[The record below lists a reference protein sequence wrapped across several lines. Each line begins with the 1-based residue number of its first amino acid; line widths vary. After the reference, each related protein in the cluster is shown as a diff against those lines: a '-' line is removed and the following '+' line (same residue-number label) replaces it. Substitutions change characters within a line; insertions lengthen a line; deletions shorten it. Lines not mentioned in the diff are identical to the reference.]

1 MAGLGAAAGAF
12 EGDKAREE
20 AAARRAQLAMQARQ
34 HDANLKQRQ
43 AELAESGRRFDAQL
57 DYKKEQD
64 AITKLRWDKQDER
77 LDKQDERQARLDALQ
92 LERFNK
98 QDERQNRLDMMAME
112 RHNQAMQ
119 LGEMHM
125 DESRMRLNK
134 YIEAGKQEALEF
146 EQMRK
151 EQARQAALMTE
162 GISGLMAAGMQN
174 PISPGTVPSKALQLF
189 NMQYGT
195 DFDMGIFDMQSG
207 RLVFT
212 QPRKDEQGRA
222 MRDQQGN
229 IIRDVALELGREY
242 TTPLFNMF
250 NEKMYGKQYAQDAA
264 KGQDAAIKEQSELAK
279 AKLGAIKDAERM
291 KMDRLKAIS
300 GIRKDMDS
308 VTSPL
313 NKELATLESELKEKK
328 NNAPTKKKL
337 LAAHNAEV
345 KELEGQIETLKAQ
358 IEEKEAPY
366 RRQIAELELGGEGES
381 VGKSPEKEKIDTRA
395 FYDNEPKKQDA
406 PKQMGRVVRK
416 IEGGYE
422 FYEDGVKKYT
432 APDGEATRKFIKDH
446 GFTEEK

>member
-64 AITKLRWDKQDER
+64 AITKLRWDKQDAR
-77 LDKQDERQARLDALQ
+77 WDKQDARQGRLDALQ

-98 QDERQNRLDMMAME
+98 QDERQNRLDMMGME

-146 EQMRK
+146 EQMRE

-242 TTPLFNMF
+242 TTSLFNMF
-250 NEKMYGKQYAQDAA
+250 NEKMYGKQYGQDAA

-313 NKELATLESELKEKK
+313 NKELATLESDLKEKK

-395 FYDNEPKKQDA
+395 FYDNEPEKQDA

-422 FYEDGVKKYT
+422 FYEDGVKKHT

>member
-64 AITKLRWDKQDER
+64 AITKLRWDKQDAR
-77 LDKQDERQARLDALQ
+77 WDKQDARQGRLDALQ

-98 QDERQNRLDMMAME
+98 QDERQARLDMMGME

-146 EQMRK
+146 EQMRE

-162 GISGLMAAGMQN
+162 GISGLMAAGMMN

-189 NMQYGT
+189 NMQHGT

-229 IIRDVALELGREY
+229 IVRDIALELDRGY

-264 KGQDAAIKEQSELAK
+264 KGQETAIKEQSEFVK
-279 AKLGAIKDAERM
+279 TQLGAIKDAERM
-291 KMDRLKAIS
+291 KTDRLKAIS

-328 NNAPTKKKL
+328 EKAPTKKKL

-395 FYDNEPKKQDA
+395 FYDNEPEKQDA

-422 FYEDGVKKYT
+422 FYEDGVKKHT

>member
-1 MAGLGAAAGAF
+1 
-12 EGDKAREE
+12 
-20 AAARRAQLAMQARQ
+20 
-34 HDANLKQRQ
+34 
-43 AELAESGRRFDAQL
+43 
-57 DYKKEQD
+57 
-64 AITKLRWDKQDER
+64 
-77 LDKQDERQARLDALQ
+77 
-92 LERFNK
+92 
-98 QDERQNRLDMMAME
+98 
-112 RHNQAMQ
+112 
-119 LGEMHM
+119 M

-146 EQMRK
+146 EQMRE

-174 PISPGTVPSKALQLF
+174 PISPGTVPLKALQLF

-300 GIRKDMDS
+300 SIRKDMDS

-395 FYDNEPKKQDA
+395 FYDNEPEKQDA

-422 FYEDGVKKYT
+422 FYEDGVKKHT

>member
-34 HDANLKQRQ
+34 HDANMKQRR

-64 AITKLRWDKQDER
+64 AIQKLRWDKQDAR
-77 LDKQDERQARLDALQ
+77 LDKQDERQDRLDALQ

-98 QDERQNRLDMMAME
+98 QDERQARLDMMGME

-146 EQMRK
+146 EQMRE

-162 GISGLMAAGMQN
+162 GISGLMAAGMMN

-212 QPRKDEQGRA
+212 QPRRDDRGRP
-222 MRDQQGN
+222 MQDQQGN
-229 IIRDVALELGREY
+229 VIRDIALDLGREY
-242 TTPLFNMF
+242 TTAFYNMF

-264 KGQDAAIKEQSELAK
+264 SGMEAASKEQSELVK
-279 AKLGAIKDAERM
+279 TQLGAIKDAERM
-291 KMDRLKAIS
+291 KMDRLKTVS
-300 GIRKDMDS
+300 TIRKDMDS
-308 VTSPL
+308 ATAPL
-313 NKELATLESELKEKK
+313 NKELTTLESELKEKK
-328 NNAPTKKKL
+328 ENAPTKKKR

-366 RRQIAELELGGEGES
+366 RRQIAELDGEGES
-381 VGKSPEKEKIDTRA
+381 VGKSPEKEKINTRA
-395 FYDNEPKKQDA
+395 FYDNEPEKQDA

-422 FYEDGVKKYT
+422 FYEDGVKKHT

>member
-43 AELAESGRRFDAQL
+43 AELAESGRRFDALL

-64 AITKLRWDKQDER
+64 AITKLRWDKQDAR
-77 LDKQDERQARLDALQ
+77 WDKQDARQGRLDALQ

-98 QDERQNRLDMMAME
+98 QDERQNRLDMMGME

-146 EQMRK
+146 EQMRE

-162 GISGLMAAGMQN
+162 GISGLMAVGMMN

-212 QPRKDEQGRA
+212 QPRRDEQGRA

-229 IIRDVALELGREY
+229 IVRDIALELGRGY

-264 KGQDAAIKEQSELAK
+264 KGQETAIKEQSEFVK
-279 AKLGAIKDAERM
+279 TQLGAIKDAERM
-291 KMDRLKAIS
+291 KTDRLKAIS

-328 NNAPTKKKL
+328 EKAPTKKKL

-395 FYDNEPKKQDA
+395 FYDNEPEKQDA

-422 FYEDGVKKYT
+422 FYEDGVKKHT